1 MESILLVI
9 HLLVVLALIA
19 VVLLQRSEGGGL
31 GMGGGGGGG
40 GLVSVRGTANML
52 TRITKYLAAVFFVTS
67 LTLAIL
73 ASNRQGPES
82 ILDAAPAAPVETTA
96 PAEPAQP
103 GVPLSQ

>member
-1 MESILLVI
+1 MTDNNLKSLS
-9 HLLVVLALIA
+9 ALTLIQGFSNTKDRPQTSTGNSSHF
-19 VVLLQRSEGGGL
+19 LPQKIITL
-31 GMGGGGGGG
+31 
-40 GLVSVRGTANML
+40 
-52 TRITKYLAAVFFVTS
+52 TKYLAALFFVTS